1 MGKEENPKALLP
13 IVAFLVIYIG
23 GGIFYHDFYKM
34 PAIVVFLM
42 GLAIAM
48 VQTRHLSFSDR
59 ISVMA
64 KDLGDDNIITM
75 CLVFLAAGAFTGAVT
90 AAGGVD
96 STVNLGLTLLPASFA
111 IIGLFLIGCFISLSM
126 GTSVGT
132 IAALAPIAVGISEK
146 TGFAMALCIG
156 AVVSGA
162 MFGDNLSM
170 ISDTTIAATKTQG
183 CEMKDKFEMNFKIVI
198 IPAILTVVL
207 LFLFTMKGAAYSQA
221 DLSYNVFQVIPYL
234 VVLVGALLGFNVFG
248 VLITGIILSVIVG
261 VSTGTMA
268 IDTIFTSI
276 GGGITAMYDITVI
289 SIVVCCIS
297 ALVKEN
303 GGIDAILGF
312 VRRRVHSK
320 KGAELGIGLISAG
333 VDLAT
338 ANNTVAII
346 VTGDIAKN
354 ISEEYG
360 IEPKVSASI
369 LDIFTSTIQGILPY
383 GAQLLYAAAA
393 TTGSTVVLS
402 AFNIIP
408 YVFYPLLMGLAGIL
422 YIFVGSRF
430 IKTSTDKIVKE

>member
-13 IVAFLVIYIG
+13 IAAFLVIYIG

-34 PAIVVFLM
+34 PAIVVFLI

-48 VQTRHLSFSDR
+48 VQTRHLSFNDR

-234 VVLVGALLGFNVFG
+234 VVLAGALLGFNVFG
-248 VLITGIILSVIVG
+248 VLISGIILSIIVG

-276 GGGITAMYDITVI
+276 GGGISAMYDITVI

-430 IKTSTDKIVKE
+430 IKTSTDKTIK